1 MIEKPEDVLRLL
13 AAQRGG
19 AIVVPTMTTAPAWRS
34 IAPHDLSVTCVGF
47 MGGASSLGLGM
58 ALARPDRRVIVLDG
72 DGSLLM
78 QLGSLAT
85 VAGAAPRNLVHF
97 LFKNG
102 VYHTSGAQG
111 VPGGLSVDFVMM
123 ARGAGYRM
131 ATAFDDLRDLERR
144 LPELLVAEGPVFVE
158 LRTGLAEQTP
168 MTVRERTPFHQQL
181 QDARAKILRPRASAA
196 ADA

>member
-1 MIEKPEDVLRLL
+1 MKPEDVLRAI
-13 AAQRGG
+13 AAERGG
-19 AIVVPTMTTAPAWRS
+19 AIVVPTMTTAPAWRR
-34 IAPHDLSVTCVGF
+34 IAPDDLSVTCVGF
-47 MGGASSLGLGM
+47 MGGASSLGLGL
-58 ALARPDRRVIVLDG
+58 ALARPDRRVLVLDG

-111 VPGGLSVDFVMM
+111 IPGGLAVDFATM
-123 ARGAGYRM
+123 ARAAGYRM
-131 ATAFDDLRDLERR
+131 ATAIDDLGELERR
-144 LPELLVAEGPVFVE
+144 LPDLLGAEGPVFVE
-158 LRTGLAEQTP
+158 LRTGLAAETP

-181 QDARAKILRPRASAA
+181 HDVRVKLLRPRVGAGT
-196 ADA
+196 

>member
-1 MIEKPEDVLRLL
+1 
-13 AAQRGG
+13 
-19 AIVVPTMTTAPAWRS
+19 MTTAPAWRT
-34 IAPHDLSVTCVGF
+34 IAPNDLSVTCVGF

-58 ALARPDRRVIVLDG
+58 ALARPDRRVLVLDG

-111 VPGGLSVDFVMM
+111 IPGGLSVDFVMM
-123 ARGAGYRM
+123 AKGAGYR
-131 ATAFDDLRDLERR
+131 TTRRDRRPRR
-144 LPELLVAEGPVFVE
+144 LQAPASRAPPPRARCSSSSTRGSPSK
-158 LRTGLAEQTP
+158 TP

-181 QDARAKILRPRASAA
+181 HDVRAKLLRPRASAPA
-196 ADA
+196 GA